1 MNLLPL
7 YAHGQSNVIKIMK
20 QIQNDPSKVRAKI
33 KEAQNLDISYLPYQ
47 QNNDWALLDN
57 EKYNQN
63 GSVIDCLTKAVVFS
77 NENTLIDLLSSL
89 RSENLVIIV
98 DVEHKDK
105 ILSVI
110 NKYDIVNSRTIH
122 AHLYLILIDL
132 EIRVRKFYTG
142 DEDFLK
148 DKMKELHRDKYNEI
162 IKDLNL
168 SSSRNDGLTFF
179 DLIPV
184 QYLAEIY
191 VKYNHAKL
199 GPQRAQV
206 KTCIYQ
212 LRTNLVHINASNVN
226 KIEVTG
232 SVTDTVDT
240 IDKILIDLADKG
252 F

>member
-47 QNNDWALLDN
+47 QNNDWALLDI

-63 GSVIDCLTKAVVFS
+63 GVITDCLTKAVVFS
-77 NENTLIDLLSSL
+77 NENTFIDLLSSL

-142 DEDFLK
+142 DEDF
-148 DKMKELHRDKYNEI
+148 
-162 IKDLNL
+162 
-168 SSSRNDGLTFF
+168 
-179 DLIPV
+179 
-184 QYLAEIY
+184 
-191 VKYNHAKL
+191 
-199 GPQRAQV
+199 
-206 KTCIYQ
+206 
-212 LRTNLVHINASNVN
+212 
-226 KIEVTG
+226 
-232 SVTDTVDT
+232 
-240 IDKILIDLADKG
+240 
-252 F
+252 